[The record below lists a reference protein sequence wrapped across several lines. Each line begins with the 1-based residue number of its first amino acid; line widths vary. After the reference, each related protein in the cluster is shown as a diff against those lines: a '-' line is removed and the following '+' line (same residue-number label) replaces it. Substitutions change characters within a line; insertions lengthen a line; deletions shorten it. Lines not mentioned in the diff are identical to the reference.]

1 MRSFIIA
8 SAGVFA
14 SATATFDLDAPGV
27 SVASKWGAWKQRFA
41 PHGADEAA
49 GFAKFAATEAR
60 IVAHNARGL
69 PWTLG
74 HNQFSD
80 LAPDEFEALY
90 IARSGLNPH
99 AARPVTRVVNATEL
113 PAPPASVDWV
123 AKGALPAVKNQ
134 AQCGSC
140 WAFSTVGAVEGAF
153 EIAGNPLTTLSEQEL
168 VSCATSSGNQG
179 CNGGLMDNAF
189 KWIETNGLPTEQ
201 AYPYTSG
208 TGTTGACVTG
218 KTPVVTVT
226 GYTDVA
232 KNDEDALVA
241 AAALTPVS
249 IAIEADKSAFQS
261 YKSGILDNPACG
273 TQLDHGVIVAG
284 YGTDGGV
291 DYYKVRN
298 SWGGTWGE
306 AGYIRMVRGKN
317 QCGISLSASYPTGV
331 KAMGPISPTPPPA
344 PTPVPPTPPPTPAPP
359 PLPPVKP
366 SFCADLVETLTID
379 GSPPTVGR
387 QYTLC
392 VDVTNLRWSQ
402 RYADDS
408 SFDVF
413 NGTDIFRLAKSA
425 AAPGGFTCTTKTT
438 GPEQPSFMPYSITN
452 LDVGTT
458 LNKTETYDN
467 IPGCSDYWHF
477 RQGHPPQRPNENMHW
492 HLGPVDGK
500 ASPLLATDCIQR
512 SGTDRKGPLQHGVRD
527 MSKNYGPFDVA
538 KSALPADVV
547 CTAMPPAPAPAVVRG
562 AWTLADPSFE

>member
-189 KWIETNGLPTEQ
+189 KWIKSEGGLCTE
-201 AYPYTSG
+201 ASYPYSSG
-208 TGTTGACVTG
+208 SGTTGTCKKGCKAVSG
-218 KTPVVTVT
+218 SAPSK
-226 GYTDVA
+226 YTDLGSTDSA
-232 KNDEDALVA
+232 MTSALNKQ
-241 AAALTPVS
+241 PVS
-249 IAIEADKSAFQS
+249 IAIEADQSSFQL
-261 YKSGILDNPACG
+261 YKSGVLTGKCG
-273 TQLDHGVIVAG
+273 TNLDHGVLAVG
-284 YGTDGGV
+284 YGTSGSSA
-291 DYYKVRN
+291 YYKVKN
-298 SWGGTWGE
+298 SWGKTWGE
-306 AGYIRMVRGKN
+306 SGYIRLAKGISQKGG
-317 QCGISLSASYPTGV
+317 QCGMLLSASYP
-331 KAMGPISPTPPPA
+331 S
-344 PTPVPPTPPPTPAPP
+344 
-359 PLPPVKP
+359 L
-366 SFCADLVETLTID
+366 
-379 GSPPTVGR
+379 
-387 QYTLC
+387 
-392 VDVTNLRWSQ
+392 
-402 RYADDS
+402 
-408 SFDVF
+408 
-413 NGTDIFRLAKSA
+413 
-425 AAPGGFTCTTKTT
+425 
-438 GPEQPSFMPYSITN
+438 
-452 LDVGTT
+452 
-458 LNKTETYDN
+458 
-467 IPGCSDYWHF
+467 
-477 RQGHPPQRPNENMHW
+477 
-492 HLGPVDGK
+492 
-500 ASPLLATDCIQR
+500 
-512 SGTDRKGPLQHGVRD
+512 
-527 MSKNYGPFDVA
+527 
-538 KSALPADVV
+538 
-547 CTAMPPAPAPAVVRG
+547 
-562 AWTLADPSFE
+562 